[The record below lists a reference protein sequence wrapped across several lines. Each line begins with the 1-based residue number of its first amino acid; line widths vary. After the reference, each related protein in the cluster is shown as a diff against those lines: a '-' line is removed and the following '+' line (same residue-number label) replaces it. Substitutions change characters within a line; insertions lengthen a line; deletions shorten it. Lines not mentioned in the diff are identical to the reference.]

1 MTKEELFDYLLKEN
15 VILQQ
20 NVDDYIPAGY
30 IENSINHKEFQLS
43 SPVLHLLQTLV
54 KEDILM
60 VIADQLIL
68 TNKYKEILMKEKT
81 SPSKPEDRFMSLQE
95 VKVSSPS
102 TFITEKEAR
111 KKARD
116 ITDSPWPS
124 SIITANPNTLL
135 SNFYSVC
142 NIPMSPKGQNYRL
155 RNGSSGTRSTINKI
169 VRNYVELEI
178 DPVVFIQCITDYYTQ
193 VTLPQSIK
201 SLFETV
207 EGAVNLYNE
216 YVDND
221 NRFFGSQDNNGNN
234 QNLL

>member
-1 MTKEELFDYLLKEN
+1 
-15 VILQQ
+15 
-20 NVDDYIPAGY
+20 
-30 IENSINHKEFQLS
+30 
-43 SPVLHLLQTLV
+43 
-54 KEDILM
+54 M

-135 SNFYSVC
+135 PNFYSVC